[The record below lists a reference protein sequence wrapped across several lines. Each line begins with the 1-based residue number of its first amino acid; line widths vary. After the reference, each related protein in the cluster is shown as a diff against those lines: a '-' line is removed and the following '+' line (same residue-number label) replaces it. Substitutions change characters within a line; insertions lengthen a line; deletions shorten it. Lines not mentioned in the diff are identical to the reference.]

1 MVSDKVVLPVGV
13 LIRYNIMQE
22 VSDTS
27 LLCKTALSSHDH
39 QGVRN
44 MAVAFISAVTS
55 DLTAPLPT
63 ECE

>member
-1 MVSDKVVLPVGV
+1 MNDKVVLSVGV
-13 LIRYNIMQE
+13 LIRRNVMPQE

-27 LLCKTALSSHDH
+27 LLCKTVLSSHDQ

-44 MAVAFISAVTS
+44 IVVAFISAVTS

-63 ECE
+63 GSE